1 MKNFSQWSDIEKH
14 LSTADNQTKGELFE
28 QITENFLKWSPKYQV
43 LLSKVWRLNDVPT
56 AVKSKLNIPHQ
67 DQGIDLIAETFEGKY
82 WAIQCKYH
90 GNIQKKISH
99 REISTFLAL
108 SNTVA
113 SNIDFC
119 LVATTADDYAQLY
132 KGQSNIGFLLSDT
145 WTQLPVSFFEG
156 FGKKEFVKPSIRNP
170 RPHQLD
176 AIAEAKK
183 HFKVETRG
191 KLIFPCGAGKSL
203 TGYWITKELG
213 AKTVIVAV
221 PSLALVKQTL
231 EDYCQ
236 ESFAE
241 GNPIAP
247 FCICSDEG
255 IGKNDDVAVFTQDMG
270 VVCTTDKAKIL
281 DFLRLKT
288 KRTKVIFTTYQ
299 SGRVLGEAVN
309 ELDFKFD
316 VGIMDESH
324 KTVGASDKLF
334 SHLLFDENVTI
345 SKRIFMTA
353 TERRYKGSSE
363 NILSM
368 DDVEVYGETFTQLS
382 FKDAIDQE
390 ILADYKILTLVI
402 TQSEIKEYLNQND
415 FVKAMGLQWEK
426 DIDFRTLSSLV
437 ALRKAMQKFPIKHA
451 VTFHSSIKRAK
462 IFEQLQPAFDQ
473 AYPSFEGVSSF
484 HVTGAIPTGQRS
496 KIIAEF
502 SQADRAIITNAKCLT
517 EGVDVPNI
525 DCVLFA
531 DPRKS
536 SIDIVQAVGRA
547 LRKSKDKEFGYIL
560 LPIYAESNDKESI
573 IESEDF
579 QAILQTLRALA
590 ANDERIIEYFRE
602 KQKPDSKSEKSDLVQ
617 FDIDEIIGNEIAT
630 DELLNQIELQAWS
643 RLAKLSWR
651 PFEEALIWARNSK
664 IESSKEW
671 KQNKIHNYLPFDIPG
686 HPQTVYLNKGWVN
699 WAHFLGTDNYRVIE
713 YLEFEEAREYV
724 RQQNLKNTSEW
735 KIWTKNHRPFNIPGA
750 PDAIYKEK
758 GWNSWADFLGA
769 DIIQKGNKLDYDQ
782 AKKIISPFKIRS
794 SVSWREFAKS
804 DKMPPNVPANPDRE
818 YKNKGWKGW
827 SDFLGNHVKVEFLEF
842 SEAKNLVSELK
853 ISSVKDYINKREKF
867 RLFQLP
873 RKPNEVYKNNFVGW
887 DDFFGIKVTHYSFLE
902 ARNKVHSFNLKS
914 TNDWKRYI
922 KSDNFDGKIP
932 AKPNEYYI
940 EFLNWN
946 DWIGIPF
953 HWRKRW
959 LDFYDA
965 RELVRSKNLANENE
979 WRDFVKSDQFPDDLP
994 KSPDKVYQEWIS
1006 IGDWLGTGNVAPQK
1020 KNFLTFEDAKL
1031 IVRSLKIKNQREL
1044 KEFIS
1049 SERRQ
1054 SNFPS
1059 NPNSTYK
1066 DEWKGLGD
1074 FLGTNALSPDQ
1085 KRFYTFSEAKRI
1097 VNFKNIQNK
1106 EEYYQL
1112 AKSDPLLHTNP
1123 AKKYNEFIDWYDF
1136 LGKPKKDFYTFNEL
1150 KNIVRNSAIKTQ
1162 IEFKQLKKQDPKIP
1176 SQPEKSYKSEWT
1188 NWGEFLGTKKI
1199 ANQNREFISFQ
1210 EAKKI
1215 ITPLNLK
1222 SLSEFKVWC
1231 KSGKRPVEFPSN
1243 PNIKYKNQGW
1253 KGWDDF
1259 LGKEEKE

>member
-1 MKNFSQWSDIEKH
+1 
-14 LSTADNQTKGELFE
+14 
-28 QITENFLKWSPKYQV
+28 
-43 LLSKVWRLNDVPT
+43 
-56 AVKSKLNIPHQ
+56 
-67 DQGIDLIAETFEGKY
+67 
-82 WAIQCKYH
+82 
-90 GNIQKKISH
+90 
-99 REISTFLAL
+99 LAL

-145 WTQLPVSFFEG
+145 WTQLPLSFFEG
-156 FGKKEFVKPSIRNP
+156 FGKKEFAKPSIRNP

-176 AIAEAKK
+176 AIEEAKK

-334 SHLLFDENVTI
+334 SHLLFDENVDI

-382 FKDAIDQE
+382 FKNAIDQE

-402 TQSEIKEYLNQND
+402 TQAEIKEYLNQND

-437 ALRKAMQKFPIKHA
+437 ALRKAMQKYPIKHA

-462 IFEQLQPAFDQ
+462 LFEQLQPVFEE
-473 AYPSFEGVSSF
+473 AYPSFQGVQAF
-484 HVTGAIPTGQRS
+484 HVTGSIPTGQRS

-502 SQADRAIITNAKCLT
+502 SQSDKSIITNAKCLT

-547 LRKSKDKEFGYIL
+547 LRRSKGKEFGYIL
-560 LPIYAESNDKESI
+560 LPVYTENNDKESI

-590 ANDERIIEYFRE
+590 ANDDRIIEYFRE
-602 KQKPDSKSEKSDLVQ
+602 KQKPDAPKTHDALIQ
-617 FDIDEIIGNEIAT
+617 FNIDDIIGQSIQT
-630 DELLNQIELQAWS
+630 DDLLESIELQAWS

-651 PFEEALIWARNSK
+651 PFEEAREFVRNMKLTNQENWFNTVNLPSDIPRSPQIVYKATWKNWPDWLGYDTKGGRNKKFIDFSQAQQIAISNSISSLNDWITFKKKNKLNNIPTNPHKTYKQSWKNYNDFFKRKSVEFLPFEDAKKFVNSLNIKKQREWFERYEELNLLENK
-664 IESSKEW
+664 IPKYPNEFYKEW
-671 KQNKIHNYLPFDIPG
+671 VSWAFWLQNKKSEYFS
-686 HPQTVYLNKGWVN
+686 
-699 WAHFLGTDNYRVIE
+699 FL
-713 YLEFEEAREYV
+713 EAREF
-724 RQQNLKNTSEW
+724 LK
-735 KIWTKNHRPFNIPGA
+735 
-750 PDAIYKEK
+750 
-758 GWNSWADFLGA
+758 
-769 DIIQKGNKLDYDQ
+769 
-782 AKKIISPFKIRS
+782 KKSFK
-794 SVSWREFAKS
+794 SVSEFRNWLKTPDYNPKVPKNPQRYYSDNWKSFNHFLNLDNRFHKRTFLNYSDAKVFASKLKLKSVKEWRDHVKTLGIPIEI
-804 DKMPPNVPANPDRE
+804 PTNPDRD

-827 SDFLGNHVKVEFLEF
+827 SDFLG
-842 SEAKNLVSELK
+842 
-853 ISSVKDYINKREKF
+853 
-867 RLFQLP
+867 
-873 RKPNEVYKNNFVGW
+873 
-887 DDFFGIKVTHYSFLE
+887 
-902 ARNKVHSFNLKS
+902 
-914 TNDWKRYI
+914 
-922 KSDNFDGKIP
+922 
-932 AKPNEYYI
+932 
-940 EFLNWN
+940 
-946 DWIGIPF
+946 
-953 HWRKRW
+953 
-959 LDFYDA
+959 
-965 RELVRSKNLANENE
+965 
-979 WRDFVKSDQFPDDLP
+979 
-994 KSPDKVYQEWIS
+994 
-1006 IGDWLGTGNVAPQK
+1006 
-1020 KNFLTFEDAKL
+1020 
-1031 IVRSLKIKNQREL
+1031 
-1044 KEFIS
+1044 
-1049 SERRQ
+1049 
-1054 SNFPS
+1054 
-1059 NPNSTYK
+1059 
-1066 DEWKGLGD
+1066 
-1074 FLGTNALSPDQ
+1074 
-1085 KRFYTFSEAKRI
+1085 
-1097 VNFKNIQNK
+1097 
-1106 EEYYQL
+1106 
-1112 AKSDPLLHTNP
+1112 
-1123 AKKYNEFIDWYDF
+1123 
-1136 LGKPKKDFYTFNEL
+1136 
-1150 KNIVRNSAIKTQ
+1150 
-1162 IEFKQLKKQDPKIP
+1162 
-1176 SQPEKSYKSEWT
+1176 
-1188 NWGEFLGTKKI
+1188 
-1199 ANQNREFISFQ
+1199 
-1210 EAKKI
+1210 
-1215 ITPLNLK
+1215 
-1222 SLSEFKVWC
+1222 
-1231 KSGKRPVEFPSN
+1231 
-1243 PNIKYKNQGW
+1243 
-1253 KGWDDF
+1253 
-1259 LGKEEKE
+1259 KEEKE

>member
-1 MKNFSQWSDIEKH
+1 MCIFGKMKNFFQWSDIEKH

-43 LLSKVWRLNDVPT
+43 ILRKVWRLKDVPT
-56 AVKSKLNIPHQ
+56 SVKSKLNIPHQ
-67 DQGIDLIAETFEGKY
+67 DLGIDLIAETFEGKY

-145 WTQLPVSFFEG
+145 WIQLPVSFFEG
-156 FGKKEFVKPSIRNP
+156 FGKKEFVKPTIRNP
-170 RPHQLD
+170 RPHQID

-270 VVCTTDKAKIL
+270 VVCTTEKAKIL

-309 ELDFKFD
+309 VLDFKFD

-324 KTVGASDKLF
+324 KTVGSSDKLF
-334 SHLLFDENVTI
+334 SHLLFDENVAI

-382 FKDAIDQE
+382 FKNAIDQE

-402 TQSEIKEYLNQND
+402 TQSEIKDYLYRND
-415 FVKAMGLQWEK
+415 FVRALGFEWEK
-426 DIDFRTLSSLV
+426 DIDFRTLSSLF
-437 ALRKAMQKFPIKHA
+437 ALRKAMQKLPIKHA

-462 IFEQLQPAFDQ
+462 KFEQLQAAFDQ
-473 AYPSFEGVSSF
+473 AFPDFERVEAF
-484 HVTGAIPTGQRS
+484 HVTGAIPTSERS

-502 SQADRAIITNAKCLT
+502 SQSERGIITNAKCLT

-547 LRKSKDKEFGYIL
+547 LRRNKGKGFGYVL
-560 LPIYAESNDKESI
+560 LPVYTVSCDKESI
-573 IESEDF
+573 VESEDF
-579 QAILQTLRALA
+579 QAILQTLGALA

-602 KQKPDSKSEKSDLVQ
+602 KHKIKETKKESNLIQ
-617 FDIDEIIGNEIAT
+617 FEFDEILVNNVEI
-630 DELLNQIELQAWS
+630 NQLKEAIEIRAWH

-651 PFEEALIWARNSK
+651 KFEDARRYIRGLK
-664 IESSKEW
+664 ILGESQW
-671 KQNKIHNYLPFDIPG
+671 RQFINDINRPFDIPT
-686 HPQTVYLNKGWVN
+686 H
-699 WAHFLGTDNYRVIE
+699 
-713 YLEFEEAREYV
+713 
-724 RQQNLKNTSEW
+724 
-735 KIWTKNHRPFNIPGA
+735 
-750 PDAIYKEK
+750 
-758 GWNSWADFLGA
+758 
-769 DIIQKGNKLDYDQ
+769 
-782 AKKIISPFKIRS
+782 
-794 SVSWREFAKS
+794 
-804 DKMPPNVPANPDRE
+804 PDR
-818 YKNKGWKGW
+818 
-827 SDFLGNHVKVEFLEF
+827 
-842 SEAKNLVSELK
+842 
-853 ISSVKDYINKREKF
+853 
-867 RLFQLP
+867 
-873 RKPNEVYKNNFVGW
+873 VYKNIGW
-887 DDFFGIKVTHYSFLE
+887 VS
-902 ARNKVHSFNLKS
+902 
-914 TNDWKRYI
+914 W
-922 KSDNFDGKIP
+922 
-932 AKPNEYYI
+932 
-940 EFLNWN
+940 
-946 DWIGIPF
+946 
-953 HWRKRW
+953 
-959 LDFYDA
+959 
-965 RELVRSKNLANENE
+965 
-979 WRDFVKSDQFPDDLP
+979 
-994 KSPDKVYQEWIS
+994 
-1006 IGDWLGTGNVAPQK
+1006 
-1020 KNFLTFEDAKL
+1020 
-1031 IVRSLKIKNQREL
+1031 
-1044 KEFIS
+1044 
-1049 SERRQ
+1049 
-1054 SNFPS
+1054 
-1059 NPNSTYK
+1059 
-1066 DEWKGLGD
+1066 GD
-1074 FLGTNALSPDQ
+1074 FLGTNSIASQ
-1085 KRFYTFSEAKRI
+1085 KREFLNFSEARDFI
-1097 VNFKNIQNK
+1097 RSLNFKNVK
-1106 EEYYQL
+1106 EFRSWKKLTGDCNIPSSPDIYY
-1112 AKSDPLLHTNP
+1112 KPYGWIS
-1123 AKKYNEFIDWYDF
+1123 FSDF
-1136 LGKPKKDFYTFNEL
+1136 LGTNFQATNNRDYWDFTQAREYVRKLNLANSKEWYLFSKSKNRPPYIPATPREVYVDQGWAGMGDWIGTFRVASHKMDYL
-1150 KNIVRNSAIKTQ
+1150 KFDQ
-1162 IEFKQLKKQDPKIP
+1162 
-1176 SQPEKSYKSEWT
+1176 
-1188 NWGEFLGTKKI
+1188 
-1199 ANQNREFISFQ
+1199 
-1210 EAKKI
+1210 AKKFVKK
-1215 ITPLNLK
+1215 LKLK
-1222 SLSEFKVWC
+1222 SQAEWFEYC
-1231 KSGKRPVEFPSN
+1231 KSGKKPE
-1243 PNIKYKNQGW
+1243 NIPTAVHNVYKNNGW
-1253 KGWDDF
+1253 EGYADF
-1259 LGKEEKE
+1259 LGRDE